1 MLTAEAWRDAVAQAK
16 TEGFTWFDVLTAHDN
31 VGRSNEI
38 IVTLR
43 LINRSTGES
52 RQIEVAVDRDAPVL
66 DDISDLFA
74 GAAWGQR
81 YVHDCYGVTFS
92 GADLR
97 PLLIHDGN
105 APLRKEFI
113 LGARAVIESPASGD
127 RRGQAAGVPDPA
139 VWGRR
144 DPSLPPPSA
153 QEIIGG
159 SGSRRRRR

>member
-1 MLTAEAWRDAVAQAK
+1 MLGAEAWRDAAVQAK
-16 TEGFTWFDVLTAHDN
+16 TEGFTWFDVVTAYDN

-38 IVTLR
+38 IVSLR
-43 LINRSTGES
+43 LLNRSTGES

-81 YVHDCYGVTFS
+81 YVHDCYGVRFS

-105 APLRKEFI
+105 APLRKEFV
-113 LGARAVIESPASGD
+113 LGARAVTPLPVSGD

-139 VWGRR
+139 VWGQR
-144 DPSLPPPSA
+144 DPGLLPPSA
-153 QEIIGG
+153 EDIVGG
-159 SGSRRRRR
+159 SGSRKRRR